1 MKHVGIINIIINLC
15 VNMQVGNVKLHIK
28 YNIFK
33 YFIEQTD
40 LTKFKRQRN
49 RVILGGESCGPIF
62 EEESCQIPNKI
73 CPKFNLVF
81 GAWSHCEL
89 AEGVTCGHGL
99 RTRGAYN
106 TTFSSLLLM
115 V

>member
-1 MKHVGIINIIINLC
+1 MQLYSCEIIIKYILLYTNSYVRNLRLFI
-15 VNMQVGNVKLHIK
+15 KHKIIK
-28 YNIFK
+28 YFL
-33 YFIEQTD
+33 EQTD

-62 EEESCQIPNKI
+62 EEKSCPIPNKI
-73 CPKFNLVF
+73 CPTYSLDF

-99 RTRGAYN
+99 RTRGTY
-106 TTFSSLLLM
+106 
-115 V
+115 